1 MEDLFYDNP
10 DQVKKIVEEFGDA
23 ILPMKKADQPF
34 FSKYRVFNYKEELE
48 NAEPF
53 GYSAQNPTDFIANF
67 ASYFED
73 AVNWDST
80 GVLYNVHPNVNVYG
94 QVASFLASFANPNFA
109 QDISSGKL
117 MLIEKQ
123 LIEYFASLAGWDT
136 AQAGGIFT
144 FGGKGTNL
152 YGLKIALDKT
162 FPNIREQGLQGKIKV
177 ISNDLG
183 HPCHVEVCN
192 WVGIGTENC
201 IRLKTEDTTVPV
213 ELFRETF
220 EEIVKNGEKL
230 PLIILNGLSTLNHA
244 VDDIKGIAEA
254 RDEIVAKYKL
264 DYVPHIHIDSVLG
277 WVYLLLAR
285 YDFDSNPLNIKLDVL
300 AVMKKKYLLMANVAY
315 ADSFGSDFHKTG
327 FCGYSSSLFMVKD
340 KKPLQ
345 NIERSYHEDD
355 SLEFSKYS
363 PYSYSLELSRPPH
376 GPISAYATLKTMGV
390 EGFTQV
396 LAALTESFRYMKDT
410 FHAQDHTEV
419 LNYDEDSNLLFFVF
433 KPRKDIVFTEN
444 MESELVE
451 EIKAFNT
458 GFYQFLIHKL
468 ERGEANIFFS
478 CSRSHKYLGQSFGSI
493 KVYSWNARFN
503 VEEAKKVTGHINE
516 LFQEYIKGFEATKDY
531 NIFDFLDVKGA
542 NK

>member
-1 MEDLFYDNP
+1 MEDLFYNNP
-10 DQVKKIVEEFGDA
+10 NQVKKIVGEFGDA
-23 ILPMKKADQPF
+23 VLPMKKADQPF

-48 NAEPF
+48 SAEPF
-53 GYSAQNPTDFIANF
+53 GYAAQNPAEFIANF

-94 QVASFLASFANPNFA
+94 QVASFLAGFANPNFA

-123 LIEYFASLAGWDT
+123 LIEYFASLAGWDV

-162 FPNIREQGLQGKIKV
+162 FPNLREQGLQGKIKV

-192 WVGIGTENC
+192 WAGIGTENC

-285 YDFDSNPLNIKLDVL
+285 YDFDVNPLNIKPDVL

-315 ADSFGSDFHKTG
+315 ADSFGADFHKTG
-327 FCGYSSSLFMVKD
+327 FCGYSSSLFMTKD

-363 PYSYSLELSRPPH
+363 PYSYSLELSRSPH
-376 GPISAYATLKTMGV
+376 GPVSAYATLKTMGI
-390 EGFTQV
+390 EGFV
-396 LAALTESFRYMKDT
+396 RILAALTESFRYMKDV
-410 FHAQDHTEV
+410 FHDQDHTEV
-419 LNYDEDSNLLFFVF
+419 LNYNEDSNLLFFVF

-444 MESELVE
+444 MEPELVE

-468 ERGEANIFFS
+468 EKGEANIFFS
-478 CSRSHKYLGQSFGSI
+478 CSRSHEYLGQSFGSI
-493 KVYSWNARFN
+493 KVYSWNANFN
-503 VEEAKKVTGHINE
+503 VEEAKKVTNHINE
-516 LFQEYIKGFEATKDY
+516 LFQEYIQGFEATKDY
-531 NIFDFLDVKGA
+531 NIFDFLDVKGV
-542 NK
+542 K

>member
-1 MEDLFYDNP
+1 MEDLFYNNP

-53 GYSAQNPTDFIANF
+53 GYSAQNPADFIANF

-94 QVASFLASFANPNFA
+94 QVASFLAGFANPNFA

-192 WVGIGTENC
+192 WAGIGTENC

-285 YDFDSNPLNIKLDVL
+285 YDFDSNPLNIKPDVL

-315 ADSFGSDFHKTG
+315 ADSFGADFHKTG

-355 SLEFSKYS
+355 NLEFSKYS

-444 MESELVE
+444 MEFELVE

-468 ERGEANIFFS
+468 EKGGASIFFS

-493 KVYSWNARFN
+493 KVYSWNAHFN
-503 VEEAKKVTGHINE
+503 IEEAKKVTSHINE
-516 LFQEYIKGFEATKDY
+516 LFQEYIQGFEATKDY